1 MSGVDQHNADAGSDL
16 FENERDQSV
25 IERLERELEAIARA
39 EQRVEEGTYGVSVES
54 GEPIPDGRL
63 EAIPWAERTAEEQA
77 RFDARQGP
85 VLEQPS
91 PSAEI
96 DSSVNLA
103 TMPRFDTST
112 AESPRRHGH
121 RERGNQGR
129 PSGRWGESP
138 SSHWLSRRSASLS
151 ARARQLTP

>member
-1 MSGVDQHNADAGSDL
+1 MDQHNADAGSDL

-25 IERLERELEAIARA
+25 IERLERELEAIDRA

-77 RFDARQGP
+77 RFEAGL
-85 VLEQPS
+85 VLSEPS
-91 PSAEI
+91 TQAKI

-103 TMPRFDTST
+103 RMP
-112 AESPRRHGH
+112 
-121 RERGNQGR
+121 
-129 PSGRWGESP
+129 P
-138 SSHWLSRRSASLS
+138 SS
-151 ARARQLTP
+151 